1 MVVSIEGEAAVSIY
15 FVKRLSIIRM
25 YRFPRFAARRGP
37 IQSVAI
43 TSHAPETAWAAK
55 VVLNGEHPFSFGHK
69 KCRI

>member
-43 TSHAPETAWAAK
+43 TSHAPETAMGSKGGFEW
-55 VVLNGEHPFSFGHK
+55 
-69 KCRI
+69 